1 MVPLLFGG
9 VCWTKSELS
18 LSKIQRILSI
28 DPPSVSARLRFAGE
42 PPIFMPAKLAH
53 YQFQN

>member
-28 DPPSVSARLRFAGE
+28 DPPSVSARLTASKTEKFSN
-42 PPIFMPAKLAH
+42 IF
-53 YQFQN
+53 